1 MAAAVLGVVLTS
13 GTAFAQE
20 IPVPAW
26 SATAGAEDVVVL
38 KDGGAVRGTVM
49 EVLPNDHVSVK
60 LADGRTAIIAWSV
73 VHHIEQAA
81 KPAATPTPAAPPQV
95 TPQAPAPA
103 PVTGNIHVRMEGDDS
118 AVLEQDHG
126 GAWSAVCNGACDRDL
141 PLEPMY
147 RISGSGVRTS
157 GSFHLLGKP
166 GDHVTLHLN
175 TASSAGFSG
184 GVAMALLGGL
194 AATIGFYGAIIAS
207 SNDDEAN
214 YDYYNDQPTQ
224 QHQNT
229 VVPWIVTGLVGA
241 AVGTVGL
248 VMAVSN
254 EKTKI
259 NQSSSTEKSAAKLFA
274 TKTAS
279 NVPDRTPTWANLR
292 PAGVPA
298 ADTGTIF
305 SFKF

>member
-1 MAAAVLGVVLTS
+1 MVHGLY
-13 GTAFAQE
+13 
-20 IPVPAW
+20 
-26 SATAGAEDVVVL
+26 
-38 KDGGAVRGTVM
+38 
-49 EVLPNDHVSVK
+49 VK
-60 LADGRTAIIAWSV
+60 GRRRLRRA
-73 VHHIEQAA
+73 
-81 KPAATPTPAAPPQV
+81 
-95 TPQAPAPA
+95 
-103 PVTGNIHVRMEGDDS
+103 
-118 AVLEQDHG
+118 EQDRG
-126 GAWSAVCNGACDRDL
+126 GAWSAVCNGACDCDL

-147 RISGSGVRTS
+147 RIKGGGVRTS

-166 GDHVTLHLN
+166 GDRSITLHFVD
-175 TASSAGFSG
+175 TASSAAFSG
-184 GVAMALLGGL
+184 GVAMALIGGL

-214 YDYYNDQPTQ
+214 YDSYDDEETQ
-224 QHQNT
+224 RHQNT

-259 NQSSSTEKSAAKLFA
+259 SQSGSVEKSAAKLFA

-305 SFKF
+305 WFKF